1 MLARNASAF
10 IRALLVFRGGFFRV
24 LFFFG
29 FFSRRRV
36 PFFFLSQGA
45 AVIKDGGRRMF
56 AGCGVLIS
64 GKFQPEE
71 VPSNKHLMRRI
82 L

>member
-10 IRALLVFRGGFFRV
+10 IRALLVFRGGFFRG
-24 LFFFG
+24 FFYL

-36 PFFFLSQGA
+36 PLFFLSQGA

>member
-1 MLARNASAF
+1 MRPRRRARAALAPCWRAAWTLARRFFTPVSGV
-10 IRALLVFRGGFFRV
+10 VF
-24 LFFFG
+24 
-29 FFSRRRV
+29 
-36 PFFFLSQGA
+36 FFFLSQGA

-64 GKFQPEE
+64 GKFQPE
-71 VPSNKHLMRRI
+71 VVLSNKHLMRRI